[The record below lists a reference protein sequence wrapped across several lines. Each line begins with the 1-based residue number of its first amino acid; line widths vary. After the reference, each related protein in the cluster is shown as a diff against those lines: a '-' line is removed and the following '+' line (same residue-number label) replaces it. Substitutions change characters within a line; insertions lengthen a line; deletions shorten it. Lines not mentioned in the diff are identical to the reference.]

1 MGERDRSIIWAC
13 RCYRTVSRGLKEKQH
28 CPIQCRKLL
37 PLLFLLNVGD
47 TGGGEW
53 SYTRGEV
60 KAGWTGRCEA
70 GAAASP
76 QLAYEPSSACPAQ
89 LPSLTTVGTN
99 RNGRMIILRVP
110 RVCLLPGVSAL
121 QIAACRGTRYCKIPF
136 RDPLILCDL
145 VELGTSN
152 AWVSLILTNALA
164 LAQSVAII
172 IALLCA
178 VRELS
183 KNLSDTQVTP
193 NSSIRLWLNSA
204 GALLFLLC
212 SIGSF
217 IVLGKKIMGA
227 TWVGSDQPPRV
238 WFRMPSASRN
248 ASWSALL
255 QLTEHCK
262 LENYKL
268 NHSFTG
274 NADFTVTLT

>member
-1 MGERDRSIIWAC
+1 M
-13 RCYRTVSRGLKEKQH
+13 
-28 CPIQCRKLL
+28 QCRKLL
-37 PLLFLLNVGD
+37 PLWFLLNVGD

-53 SYTRGEV
+53 TYTRRKV
-60 KAGWTGRCEA
+60 IAGWTGWCEA

-76 QLAYEPSSACPAQ
+76 QLAYEPSFACPTQ

-99 RNGRMIILRVP
+99 RNGRMIIFQVP

-121 QIAACRGTRYCKIPF
+121 QIAACQGARYCKIPF
-136 RDPLILCDL
+136 RDTLILCNL
-145 VELGTSN
+145 VELGTSTV
-152 AWVSLILTNALA
+152 WVSLILTNALA
-164 LAQSVAII
+164 LAQSIAII
-172 IALLCA
+172 TALLCA
-178 VRELS
+178 IREIS
-183 KNLSDTQVTP
+183 KNPSDTQVTP

-204 GALLFLLC
+204 GPLLFLLC

-217 IVLGKKIMGA
+217 IVLGNKIMGA

-238 WFRMPSASRN
+238 WFRMPSASQN

-262 LENYKL
+262 LKNYKL
-268 NHSFTG
+268 SHSFTG